1 MKLYDWK
8 EFIQETKEV
17 DLESF
22 ELRDTLHPKFW
33 DNDQLMPEIRDKL
46 VQIATKF
53 FDDLGLEGID
63 IDDIT
68 FTGSLANYNWSDYS
82 DIDLHI
88 KVDFAKVDENLKLVE
103 SFFRSKAAN
112 WNNKHKIKIFDF
124 EVELYVEKTGETH
137 ISTGIYSIKEDK
149 WLTKPSKTEYKID
162 AETVSNK
169 AIALIDRI
177 DTALG
182 LYEDDN
188 FKESHNM
195 ALSLRDKIKKLRRS
209 GLNTGG
215 QFSTE
220 NLVFKV
226 LRRNGYLGELY
237 DLIRKSYD
245 KMMSMNGNYEKKFK
259 KFIDEEQIPEEKGFK
274 AFKERNDFQNSVKKG
289 HSDDKKELIGVGGR
303 SKSSPPGFQGV

>member
-1 MKLYDWK
+1 MKLYDWN
-8 EFIQETKEV
+8 EFVHEAKNV

-22 ELRDTLHPKFW
+22 ELRDSLHPKFW
-33 DNDQLMPEIRDKL
+33 EGNKLKPEIRQKL
-46 VQIATKF
+46 IQIATKF
-53 FDDLGLEGID
+53 FDDLGLEGVD

-68 FTGSLANYNWSDYS
+68 FTGSLANYNWSKYS

-103 SFFRSKAAN
+103 GFFRSKAAN
-112 WNNKHKIKIFDF
+112 WNNKHKITIFDF

-137 ISTGIYSIKEDK
+137 ISTGIYSIKNDK

-177 DTALG
+177 DTALK
-182 LYEDDN
+182 LYEDND
-188 FKESHNM
+188 FKKAHSM
-195 ALSLRDKIKKLRRS
+195 ALTLRDKIKKLRRS

-245 KMMSMNGNYEKKFK
+245 KIMSMNGNYEKKFK
-259 KFIDEEQIPEEKGFK
+259 KFIDEDQIPEEKGFK

-289 HSDDKKELIGVGGR
+289 HSDAKIKLIGVGGR
-303 SKSSPPGFQGV
+303 SKSAPGDIPGV

>member
-8 EFIQETKEV
+8 EFIQEAKDV

-22 ELRDTLHPKFW
+22 ELKDSLHPKFW
-33 DNDQLMPEIRDKL
+33 DGNKLVPEIRQKL
-46 VQIATKF
+46 IQIATKF
-53 FDDLGLEGID
+53 FDDLGLEGVD

-68 FTGSLANYNWSDYS
+68 FTGSLANYNWSNYS

-103 SFFRSKAAN
+103 SFFRSKSAN
-112 WNNKHKIKIFDF
+112 WNNKHKITIFDF

-137 ISTGIYSIKEDK
+137 ISTGIYSIKNDK
-149 WLTKPSKTEYKID
+149 WLTMPSKTEYKID

-169 AIALIDRI
+169 AVALIDRI
-177 DTALG
+177 DTALD
-182 LYEDDN
+182 LFEDKKYD
-188 FKESHNM
+188 EAHNM
-195 ALSLRDKIKKLRRS
+195 ASGLRDKIKKLRRS

-226 LRRNGYLGELY
+226 LRRNGYLGKLF
-237 DLIRKSYD
+237 DLIRDSYD
-245 KMMSMNGNYEKKFK
+245 KMMSMSGNYEKKFK
-259 KFIDEEQIPEEKGFK
+259 SFIDEDQIPKEKGFDRL
-274 AFKERNDFQNSVKKG
+274 KEEEKYQNKVKRGYMENKE
-289 HSDDKKELIGVGGR
+289 ELIGIRER